1 MHSIKHFLATATSVV
16 ALLILGTPVQSQ
28 NWNHKK
34 AAVVL
39 TYDDGLNVHLDLV
52 VPQLDS
58 AGIKGTFYIP
68 GNSAA
73 LHQRIDEW
81 RSIAYNGHELGNH
94 TLFHPCIG
102 NTQGRE
108 WVDKDYDLGNY
119 SVNQIVN
126 EIKLANTLLKAVD
139 GKEKRTFAYTCG
151 DKSAGNGDFSNI
163 IKKEFTGARDVSFKL
178 EKAET
183 IDLNAIS
190 AFFVTNQTGEELINL
205 AKQALEQEALI
216 VFLFHGVGGE
226 HNINIPLE
234 EHAKL
239 IDFLSE
245 HRDEFWVAPM
255 VEVTS
260 FISESNIRH

>member
-1 MHSIKHFLATATSVV
+1 MHSVKSFLLTV
-16 ALLILGTPVQSQ
+16 ACAVAVLSWVGPVKAQ

-58 AGIKGTFYIP
+58 AGFKGTFYIP
-68 GNSAA
+68 GNSAV

-81 RSIAYNGHELGNH
+81 RSIAYYGHELGNH

-102 NTQGRE
+102 KSQGRE
-108 WVDKDYDLGNY
+108 WVEEDYDLDNY

-126 EIKLANTLLKAVD
+126 EIKVANTLLKAVD
-139 GKEKRTFAYTCG
+139 GKEQRTFAYTCG
-151 DKSAGNGDFSNI
+151 DRSAGNGDFSNL
-163 IKKEFTGARDVSFKL
+163 IKKEFTGARGVSFKL
-178 EKAET
+178 EQAAT
-183 IDLNAIS
+183 IDLNNIS

-226 HNINIPLE
+226 HNINIALD

-239 IDFLSE
+239 IDYLSQ
-245 HRDEFWVAPM
+245 HKQEFWVAPM

-260 FISESNIRH
+260 FVSQSH

>member
-1 MHSIKHFLATATSVV
+1 MHSMKSLFLTATFVLALSFSVET
-16 ALLILGTPVQSQ
+16 AQSQ
-28 NWNHKK
+28 NWNQKK
-34 AAVVL
+34 AAIVL

-58 AGIKGTFYIP
+58 AGFKGTFYIP
-68 GNSAA
+68 GNSEP
-73 LHQRIDEW
+73 LHQRLDEW
-81 RSIAYNGHELGNH
+81 RSIADNGHELGNH

-102 NTQGRE
+102 KSQGRA
-108 WVDKDYDLGNY
+108 WVSEDYDLDNY

-139 GKEKRTFAYTCG
+139 GKEQRTFAYTCG
-151 DKSAGNGDFSNI
+151 DKSAANGDFSNI
-163 IKKEFTGARDVSFKL
+163 IKKEFTGARGVSFKL
-178 EKAET
+178 EQAAT
-183 IDLNAIS
+183 IDLNNVS
-190 AFFVTNQTGEELINL
+190 AFFVTNQTGEQLIEL

-226 HNINIPLE
+226 HNINIALD

-239 IDFLSE
+239 VNYLSQ

-260 FISESNIRH
+260 FISQSH